1 MAKIYEQSSKPKI
14 SYATKVG
21 VTQWLGSGIYEN
33 SGGSNMKKYILVN
46 LTKFGEENPIDP
58 EIGSSIKQ
66 AIMGKNASM
75 NLDQVEAGTH
85 FGAHYHGISDE
96 IEFIIQGQVNMTI
109 DGETQIVKSG
119 DLIYLPAGTVHA
131 VDVLGTENFLALV
144 IFAPPLN
151 ETDRIFV

>member
-1 MAKIYEQSSKPKI
+1 
-14 SYATKVG
+14 
-21 VTQWLGSGIYEN
+21 
-33 SGGSNMKKYILVN
+33 
-46 LTKFGEENPIDP
+46 
-58 EIGSSIKQ
+58 
-66 AIMGKNASM
+66 
-75 NLDQVEAGTH
+75 
-85 FGAHYHGISDE
+85 
-96 IEFIIQGQVNMTI
+96 MTV